1 MEVQGFKLA
10 RGIYKIPVGGIGSY
24 MHNIT
29 YMFVYKRSG
38 RGRVRE
44 GNNKG
49 NEEEQRYGEEI
60 RD

>member
-1 MEVQGFKLA
+1 
-10 RGIYKIPVGGIGSY
+10 
-24 MHNIT
+24 
-29 YMFVYKRSG
+29 MFVYKRSG

-60 RD
+60 RDKFCNWRVVYAGYSQTWTESDT

>member
-1 MEVQGFKLA
+1 
-10 RGIYKIPVGGIGSY
+10 
-24 MHNIT
+24 
-29 YMFVYKRSG
+29 MFVYKRSG